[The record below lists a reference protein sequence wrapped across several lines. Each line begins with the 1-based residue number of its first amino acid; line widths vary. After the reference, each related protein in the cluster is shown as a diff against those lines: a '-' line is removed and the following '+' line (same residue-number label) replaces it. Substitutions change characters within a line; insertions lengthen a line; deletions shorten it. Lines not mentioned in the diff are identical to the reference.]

1 MGVVIQNHRVRILP
15 GILREFVD
23 YGLYVSYLFLRLFR
37 SGFFQP
43 PEELHFLSYS
53 MVRMSVNPVTSKT
66 SITSSLTWTTFML
79 PCLLIIFWADSST
92 RRPAEEM

>member
-23 YGLYVSYLFLRLFR
+23 YGLHVSYLFLRLFR

-53 MVRMSVNPVTSKT
+53 MVRMSVNPVTSKI
-66 SITSSLTWTTFML
+66 SMMVSPTWVTVMPPFW
-79 PCLLIIFWADSST
+79 PIFFCAASST
-92 RRPAEEM
+92 RSPAEEM